1 MSNPL
6 FPSQPTP
13 ASPAPARLLDA
24 AALTEGQERV
34 WRKMLELQE
43 VNGGKPPTQGEISR
57 ALGYKSVQGCT
68 THFPALAKLGFVIC
82 SKWGTWRSWVA
93 VEQPVEGTPVTE
105 YRRYPNNKGRRG
117 RPSIRLAQPLPD
129 LPALSDL
136 TQGPRLCDGYT
147 ERQIEVWKTVLR
159 LQVAAGNKPPTQHDV
174 SKALGM
180 SSVQGARAHYARLAE
195 GGYMKHKHRTWYAVL
210 PPAAPSSDAAASP
223 TTGPATSPAVPDEVF

>member
-1 MSNPL
+1 V
-6 FPSQPTP
+6 
-13 ASPAPARLLDA
+13 RLLDA

-43 VNGGKPPTQGEISR
+43 VSGGKPPTQGEISR
-57 ALGYKSVQGCT
+57 ALGYKSEQGCV
-68 THFPALAKLGFVIC
+68 THFPSLAKLGFIIC

-117 RPSIRLAQPLPD
+117 RPAIRFAAPLPD
-129 LPALSDL
+129 LPLLADL
-136 TQGPRLCDGYT
+136 ARGPSLAEGYT
-147 ERQIEVWKTVLR
+147 ERQIEVWQTVLR
-159 LQVAAGNKPPTQHDV
+159 LQAAGGNKPPTQHDV

-195 GGYMKHKHRTWYAVL
+195 GGYMRHRQRTWYAVL
-210 PPAAPSSDAAASP
+210 PPEP
-223 TTGPATSPAVPDEVF
+223 TPEPTTSPAPADEVF